1 MQSKSEAAMGGH
13 AGGCDRKRKGDA
25 AKVGGVCDTCGKS
38 SKRTKATADLEAA
51 GREDSESSDDDETKK
66 VRLVLRDAMA
76 DEKLGRTIRD
86 KINPEVARI
95 RIGRLVDDA
104 RTTRD
109 RMERMCELQGL
120 TETGRKAAKDQVD
133 ALEAELATTKE
144 STLTEVAEWRAR
156 VGRRDETIK
165 VVNSKV
171 QEQRRTVDAK
181 DREIRRRGVVIDS
194 QSETLRKSA
203 DELMR
208 AKKHTDN
215 LDRTIAGMGTQTATR
230 DKEMGEMQL
239 LMGQMRTHVA
249 TRDREMG
256 EMQLQMRQI
265 RMTSADADQ
274 QTQKR
279 AFLQAENTA
288 MRLRCQLLEED
299 ATAWNAKSQTLEAQ
313 LDSLKSRLAAQDA
326 QLAANDVGLTGLA
339 KDNRRKDSQLATQ
352 KVVVGELLNKV
363 ETKDAQLE
371 TKDAQLEAKD
381 AGLEAHAAGL
391 AGLVNDKRRINSE
404 LTFQKM
410 VVVGLLNKVET
421 KDAQLEAKD
430 AQLEAKDAQLET
442 KDAQLEAKDAQ
453 LAVVDAEHTKTKV
466 TLQAVESELKE
477 ADLPGVIGRMQRFQK
492 SFRDKDEK
500 IAGLQTLLADKD
512 QSLAAKDTLLA
523 DKDSLLA
530 AKDEDLATKDGL
542 VTTVTLEAQA
552 LHLQLAA
559 VEKDLIVKAS
569 AIKMANERLRTLHME
584 GYRVEAQGYDDDF
597 SRP

>member
-171 QEQRRTVDAK
+171 QEWRRTVDAK

-203 DELMR
+203 DEMMR
-208 AKKHTDN
+208 ARKHTDN
-215 LDRTIAGMGTQTATR
+215 LDRTIAGMGMQTATR

-256 EMQLQMRQI
+256 EMQLRMRQI

-274 QTQKR
+274 QTQNR

-299 ATAWNAKSQTLEAQ
+299 ATAWSAKSQTLEAQ
-313 LDSLKSRLAAQDA
+313 LDSLKSR
-326 QLAANDVGLTGLA
+326 LAANDVGLTGLA

-421 KDAQLEAKD
+421 KD